1 MTTIAKMIKQQDG
14 CFVGALVLPA
24 LDGKKIHFAP
34 IEKKG
39 KGPEFLVSVGGF
51 EARLREPVKGNRRNR
66 MLDRRAQRK
75 RKNAAWLRTSKK
87 GNAYVSVKLK
97 DPSFHGGT
105 IHPVLVKSES
115 GYVLD
120 WKPRVVSPP
129 PQANAS
135 GGRF

>member
-1 MTTIAKMIKQQDG
+1 MATIANLTKQQNG
-14 CFVGALVLPA
+14 GFSGTLVLPL

-51 EARLREPVKGNRRNR
+51 EAG
-66 MLDRRAQRK
+66 
-75 RKNAAWLRTSKK
+75 AAWLRTSKK

-97 DPSFHGGT
+97 DPSCHDGA
-105 IHPVLVKSES
+105 IHPVLVKTES

-120 WKPRVVSPP
+120 WKPRARLPEHLGGQRNPEGATP
-129 PQANAS
+129 PQANGS
-135 GGRF
+135 